1 LNLLLLDQKVSFL
14 SLTRDDPRAL
24 HLWNILRVKV
34 GDEIDLALKNGPK
47 GKGTVCALSNERLDL
62 DIRWLLPHSCDFFPV
77 HLFVGFARPQTCRK
91 ILEQAS
97 ALGVERLSFFKA
109 EKGDPSYPNSRLWT
123 TEEWSKRIDL
133 GVEQAFASFVPTCS
147 THPSLSHALSSLG
160 NERVVRVAMDNYEAV
175 GPLAVPE
182 ENGDQGIAL
191 ALGPERGWSE
201 SERDL
206 LRSQQFKLHHLGK
219 RVLRLETA
227 VIASLSVLLAGHWPA
242 VPLEDL

>member
-1 LNLLLLDQKVSFL
+1 LNLLLLDQKVSLL
-14 SLTRDDPRAL
+14 SLTRDDPRAV
-24 HLWNILRVKV
+24 HLCSILRVKV
-34 GDEIDLALKNGPK
+34 GDEIDLALKNGPR
-47 GKGTVCALSNERLDL
+47 GKGIVCTLSNERLEL
-62 DIRWLLPHSCDFFPV
+62 DIRWLSPHSSDFFPV

-160 NERVVRVAMDNYEAV
+160 AEKGLRVAMDNYEAV
-175 GPLAVPE
+175 GPLAVPKE
-182 ENGDQGIAL
+182 TGDQGIAL
-191 ALGPERGWSE
+191 ALGPERGWSPC
-201 SERDL
+201 EREL
-206 LRSQQFKLHHLGK
+206 LRSQQFKLHHMGK

-227 VIASLSVLLAGHWPA
+227 VVASLSILLAGYWPV
-242 VPLEDL
+242 VPSEDL